1 MKKFI
6 IIIGSFI
13 LITLAVLGKVLYD
26 KKIIIN
32 NNLNTENISNKITE
46 YENGQYQFS
55 YKPISAN
62 LKTQYKQEIEQIINK
77 EYPIAIKK
85 TEQTRSKA
93 HEMYLKVLKDKKL
106 YMDYAVSNFDIIIST
121 GEFDLLSKIIDATNK
136 YVKIEDEEALA
147 TDYNGAI
154 LDFLNPYFID
164 NNINTEKLDNLGA
177 FVNKKHKEILQ
188 EQEHLH
194 KIIYP
199 DENY

>member
-1 MKKFI
+1 MSSQYKI
-6 IIIGSFI
+6 E
-13 LITLAVLGKVLYD
+13 IT
-26 KKIIIN
+26 KIID
-32 NNLNTENISNKITE
+32 
-46 YENGQYQFS
+46 
-55 YKPISAN
+55 
-62 LKTQYKQEIEQIINK
+62 K

-85 TEQTRSKA
+85 TKQTRCEA
-93 HEMYLKVLKDKKL
+93 HKMYLNVLKDKRL

-121 GEFDLLSKIIDATNK
+121 GEFDLLSKIIDVTDK
-136 YVKIEDEEALA
+136 YVKIENEEALA

-164 NNINTEKLDNLGA
+164 NNINTKKLDNLGV
-177 FVNKKHKEILQ
+177 FVNKKHKEILK